1 MNAPLEP
8 LTETTARGV
17 AAVIAEQ
24 LGIALTDVKP
34 ESRFVADLGCD
45 SLDSIE
51 LLMALEDEFA
61 IRIEDNEMAAV
72 STVQEAIDLV
82 NAKLI
87 LAAAPKR
94 HGVPA

>member
-8 LTETTARGV
+8 LTETTAQGV

-34 ESRFVADLGCD
+34 ELRFAADLNCD

-72 STVQEAIDLV
+72 STVQEAVDLV

-87 LAAAPKR
+87 QAAAPKR